1 MLAQYESLFKEKG
14 YMGKVLELIYF
25 DILEFHRKAYKYFK
39 QRGQSDL
46 INISIETYFRSME
59 ANVPSLLENISLS
72 IQACS

>member
-25 DILEFHRKAYKYFK
+25 DILEFHLKAYKYFK
-39 QRGQSDL
+39 QRGESDL